1 MSNTSEHPLTPIAG
15 KQPTTQALENYIRS
29 NGLTTGDP
37 LPSESSLCEQL
48 GVSRS
53 SVREAIRTLVSLDVL
68 EVRHGTGTFVGKMSL
83 APLVNGLVLRLTLN
97 EKLALEN
104 LSHVVDTREILDK
117 AIADELAQ
125 HFHKQDVSHLEA
137 LVEQMR
143 ERYQAGQSFSNE
155 DHAFHQALLKDLTN
169 PLIRELNLSMWQ
181 IHNITNPML
190 GVGTPED
197 MRTTIEAHE
206 LMVQALQRGDAER
219 YKELVTTHYAPL
231 RNVIRTKLAEQ
242 QNSGA

>member
-1 MSNTSEHPLTPIAG
+1 MSSTSEHPLTPIAG
-15 KQPTTQALENYIRS
+15 KMPTTQALENYIRN

-37 LPSESSLCEQL
+37 LPSESSLSEQL

-104 LSHVVDTREILDK
+104 LSHVVETREILDK
-117 AIADELAQ
+117 AIAEDLANQ
-125 HFHKQDVSHLEA
+125 FHNKDVSHLEA

-143 ERYQAGQSFSNE
+143 ERFKAGQGFSQE
-155 DHAFHQALLKDLTN
+155 DHAFHQALLKDLKN

-181 IHNITNPML
+181 IHNLTNPML

-219 YKELVTTHYAPL
+219 YKELVTVHYQPL

-242 QNSGA
+242 QGRDA